1 MTNYYYILSSLPNLS
16 LDKRPSE
23 EELDEAIALIKR
35 QCDEGDLAQIQ
46 WFYYRNEC
54 FNLIE
59 YWQHQFGHIP
69 SRPLR
74 KPYIHPEK
82 DFKFIDQDLEILPP
96 FLMTW
101 YEEEREHLPFWSIND
116 IENRVQTIFFNA
128 AEDLEPSFIK
138 SYFEFEHQL
147 RGLMATFHQGEYEF
161 INQDLILSNET
172 IAGLLKRR
180 PLRLSD
186 NDKLQYPHL
195 ESLLLALKGKDP
207 IDISLEVHKVLW
219 VKADELAS
227 GHYYDRISLLNYV
240 AKLFL
245 LYRREQLFQNQNEP
259 HLQRLVNEALQKIE
273 SHD

>member
-46 WFYYRNEC
+46 WLYYRNEC

-74 KPYIHPEK
+74 KLYIHPEK

-116 IENRVQTIFFNA
+116 IENRVQTKFF
-128 AEDLEPSFIK
+128 K
-138 SYFEFEHQL
+138 L
-147 RGLMATFHQGEYEF
+147 RKNWNHLLLNT
-161 INQDLILSNET
+161 ILSLN
-172 IAGLLKRR
+172 
-180 PLRLSD
+180 
-186 NDKLQYPHL
+186 
-195 ESLLLALKGKDP
+195 
-207 IDISLEVHKVLW
+207 ISL
-219 VKADELAS
+219 
-227 GHYYDRISLLNYV
+227 GG
-240 AKLFL
+240 
-245 LYRREQLFQNQNEP
+245 
-259 HLQRLVNEALQKIE
+259 
-273 SHD
+273 